1 MTAPEPRLDASS
13 LAAGLPPARAVGRE
27 ILVFEETNSTND
39 LAARA
44 GRDGV
49 AEGLVIFA
57 ETQLAGRGRLGRN
70 WNSPPRQGLWFSV
83 LLRPR
88 APHDQWPALT
98 FCAALAVAE
107 AAEEL
112 TQRPAAIKWPNDVLL
127 QGRKISGILLETHQ
141 SPAPGFVVM
150 GIGINV
156 LQSSADFPP
165 ALRDLAGSLSMAATA
180 PVSREAAALSVLRRL
195 NGYYLPWP
203 TNAPRI
209 LRACQ
214 SRGCYDPASR
224 S

>member
-1 MTAPEPRLDASS
+1 MTVSEPRLDASS
-13 LAAGLPPARAVGRE
+13 LTAGLPASRIVGRE
-27 ILVFEETNSTND
+27 ILVFEETSSTND

-44 GRDGV
+44 GRDGA
-49 AEGLVIFA
+49 AEGIVIFA
-57 ETQLAGRGRLGRN
+57 ETQRAGRGRLGRV
-70 WNSPPRQGLWFSV
+70 WNSPPRQSLLCSV

-88 APHDQWPALT
+88 APRDQWPALT

-112 TQRPAAIKWPNDVLL
+112 TGSPAAIKWPNDVFL

-156 LQSSADFPP
+156 LQSAADFPP
-165 ALRDLAGSLSMAATA
+165 GLRSPAGSLSMAATA
-180 PVSREAAALSVLRRL
+180 PISREAAAICVLRRL
-195 NGYYLPWP
+195 DRHYLAWP
-203 TNAPRI
+203 GNAPGI
-209 LRACQ
+209 LAACQ
-214 SRGCYDPASR
+214 SRGCHEPASR